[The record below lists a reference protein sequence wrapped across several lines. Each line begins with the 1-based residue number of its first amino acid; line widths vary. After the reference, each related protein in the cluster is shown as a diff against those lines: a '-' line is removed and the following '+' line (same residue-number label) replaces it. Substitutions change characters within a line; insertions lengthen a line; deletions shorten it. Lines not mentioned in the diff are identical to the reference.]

1 MQSPVE
7 ETTFSLSRAAP
18 APPERRQQARHITI
32 LRVGTLIIDGAREL
46 CLVRNISAGGLMAHV
61 YSNLE
66 AGARLTVELRCDD
79 PIAGTVTWIDGNN
92 VGIGFDAE
100 IDVEALLA
108 PPAAVGGRQPRMP
121 RVQVNRCATFRI
133 GGRTFWSE
141 TRDISQGGV
150 KLEVD
155 GSFRIG
161 DQAVVTLDGFRP
173 LPGVIRWSQ
182 EGLIGIAFNEVVP
195 FRELMR
201 WLRAEPG
208 PSSS

>member
-18 APPERRQQARHITI
+18 APPERRHQVRPITI
-32 LRVGTLIIDGAREL
+32 LRVGTLIVDGTREL
-46 CLVRNISAGGLMAHV
+46 CLVRNISAGGLMAHI
-61 YSNLE
+61 YSSLE
-66 AGARLTVELRCDD
+66 IGARVVVELRSDE
-79 PIAGTVTWIDGNN
+79 PIAGAVTWIDGNN

-108 PPAAVGGRQPRMP
+108 PPATVAGRQPRMP

-155 GSFRIG
+155 GSFRVG
-161 DQAVVTLDGFRP
+161 DQAVVTLEDFRP
-173 LPGVIRWSQ
+173 LPGVIRWAQ
-182 EGLIGIAFNEVVP
+182 DGLIGIAFNEVVP

-201 WLRAEPG
+201 WLRAEQAPH
-208 PSSS
+208 